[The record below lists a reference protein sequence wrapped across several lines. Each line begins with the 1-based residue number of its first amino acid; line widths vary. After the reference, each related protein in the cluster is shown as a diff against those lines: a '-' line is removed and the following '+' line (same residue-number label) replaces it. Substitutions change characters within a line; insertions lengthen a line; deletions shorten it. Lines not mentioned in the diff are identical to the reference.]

1 LKCQH
6 CGENVDLPFKCP
18 FCGGYF
24 CADHR
29 LPENHN
35 CSELARVRARKPPV
49 TKNNR
54 QLEAERE
61 AAPVYPVKFRKGLQ
75 TSSTE
80 ILHLAAA
87 TFIVM
92 AVGLSMYGSGVSWIF
107 MFFRNPFKS
116 LVSGLVFA
124 GVFICHE
131 LAHKWTAN
139 HYGLWAEFRLSL
151 MGVAFTLISIASNL
165 LKIVSPGAVMI
176 SGVANKKILG
186 VIALAGPAIS
196 LTISCL
202 LFSSYLFLPK
212 SPYSLIALHGGFI
225 SAWIAILN
233 LVPFSVLDGAKIMWW
248 NKTVWAV
255 VFIVSIALNIWAI
268 LYFPLG

>member
-1 LKCQH
+1 LKCQY
-6 CGENVDLPFKCP
+6 CGKNIDLPFKCP

-29 LPENHN
+29 LPENHG

-49 TKNNR
+49 NENSYQQK
-54 QLEAERE
+54 AESE
-61 AAPVYPVKFRKGLQ
+61 AAPVYPVKFKKNLW

-80 ILHLAAA
+80 IIHLAVA

-116 LVSGLVFA
+116 LISGFVFA

-196 LTISCL
+196 LT
-202 LFSSYLFLPK
+202 
-212 SPYSLIALHGGFI
+212 
-225 SAWIAILN
+225 WIAILN
-233 LVPFSVLDGAKIMWW
+233 MVPFSVLDGAKIMRW
-248 NKTVWAV
+248 NRTVWAV
-255 VFIVSIALNIWAI
+255 VFVASVALNICAV
-268 LYFPLG
+268 LFFPLG